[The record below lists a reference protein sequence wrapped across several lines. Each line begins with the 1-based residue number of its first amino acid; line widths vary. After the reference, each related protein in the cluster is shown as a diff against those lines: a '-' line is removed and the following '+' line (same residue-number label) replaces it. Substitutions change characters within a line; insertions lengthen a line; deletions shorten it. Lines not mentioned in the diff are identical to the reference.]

1 MESGGIQPDLGC
13 SGSSPASHSWALDP
27 QSHVVFSAKKG
38 PGAGSLPATRV
49 CWAGPRA
56 QAVFFGPNFRAR
68 LVGGFKRTSGFTEF
82 HDTCNEGRF
91 TRNMPP
97 PANPG
102 VRRRHPSMDDQ
113 TLRKKTP

>member
-56 QAVFFGPNFRAR
+56 QAVFSAP
-68 LVGGFKRTSGFTEF
+68 TSGLALWVGLKELPVSPSSMT
-82 HDTCNEGRF
+82 HATKVALHVIC
-91 TRNMPP
+91 
-97 PANPG
+97 
-102 VRRRHPSMDDQ
+102 RHPQ
-113 TLRKKTP
+113 TLV